1 MRYRKDYNFMK
12 VKVEELGPVQK
23 RMSVELPAEMVARE
37 LDRAY
42 NKLRKNVSVSG
53 FRKGKAPR
61 SILERQYGP
70 EVENEVLE
78 KLVQDTLPQ
87 ALKEA
92 DEVLILAPKV
102 DSASRIKAGESF
114 SYTALLDLWP
124 EFDLPDYRN
133 IELTR
138 PRAEVTEEEIQEQIQ
153 ALRSHFATVEDVEED
168 RPVEEGD
175 LAVID
180 YVGVIDGEPAKG
192 LTADN
197 YYIEVGSGYFNP
209 EFEKQLLGMEKG
221 SEKSIEITYPED
233 AVNENVAGKTV
244 IYEVELV
251 SIKKKV
257 LPELDTDF
265 IRNLG
270 SDFKSVE
277 DVEERLRQQ
286 IQKDKEEAV
295 QSSLRNQLLD
305 RLVEQTD
312 FPVPE
317 RLIEQKLMQMVDNV
331 SNHLQERGMD
341 LDTAGMSEDRLKD
354 KMRDDAVY
362 QVRADLILDRIA
374 EKEEIMVDH
383 DEASQY
389 SDYLESQ
396 SDRMGLDKTQVQAA
410 VVQHV
415 LPKLRAR
422 KVVEF
427 LLEQAEIKEESKED

>member
-1 MRYRKDYNFMK
+1 MK

>member
-1 MRYRKDYNFMK
+1 
-12 VKVEELGPVQK
+12 
-23 RMSVELPAEMVARE
+23 
-37 LDRAY
+37 
-42 NKLRKNVSVSG
+42 
-53 FRKGKAPR
+53 
-61 SILERQYGP
+61 
-70 EVENEVLE
+70 
-78 KLVQDTLPQ
+78 
-87 ALKEA
+87 
-92 DEVLILAPKV
+92 
-102 DSASRIKAGESF
+102 
-114 SYTALLDLWP
+114 
-124 EFDLPDYRN
+124 
-133 IELTR
+133 
-138 PRAEVTEEEIQEQIQ
+138 
-153 ALRSHFATVEDVEED
+153 
-168 RPVEEGD
+168 
-175 LAVID
+175 
-180 YVGVIDGEPAKG
+180 
-192 LTADN
+192 
-197 YYIEVGSGYFNP
+197 
-209 EFEKQLLGMEKG
+209 MEKG

-427 LLEQAEIKEESKED
+427 LLEQAEIKEAKI